1 MTRLTTTEC
10 RDFLTHGSRTAKLA
24 TVRKD
29 GRPHVAP
36 VWFVLDRDDVVFMTL
51 ESSLK
56 GKILQ
61 RDPRVMISV
70 DDETFPYGFVLVE
83 GVANVERPTHA
94 DLLHW
99 ARRIAARYVPSD
111 SVDSTAERN
120 SVGGELL
127 VRVSLSKVSG
137 MRGVAA

>member
-1 MTRLTTTEC
+1 MTRLTTAEC
-10 RDFLTHGSRTAKLA
+10 REFLAHGSRTAKLA

-36 VWFVLDRDDVVFMTL
+36 VWFVLDRDDVVFMTH

-70 DDETFPYGFVLVE
+70 DDEAFPYGFVRVE
-83 GVANVERPTHA
+83 GVANVDRPTQA
-94 DLLHW
+94 DLLLW
-99 ARRIAARYVPSD
+99 SRRIAARYVPSD
-111 SVDSTAERN
+111 YVDSTAERN
-120 SVGGELL
+120 SVEGELL
-127 VRVSLSKVSG
+127 VRVPMSKVSG